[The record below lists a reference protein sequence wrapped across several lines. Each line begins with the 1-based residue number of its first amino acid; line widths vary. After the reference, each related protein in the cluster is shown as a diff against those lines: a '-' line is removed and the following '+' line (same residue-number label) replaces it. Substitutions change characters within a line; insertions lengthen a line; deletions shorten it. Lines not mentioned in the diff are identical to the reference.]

1 MLSHFAKPIGT
12 NLLGLA
18 RGQAGVNHMGT
29 KQLIIT
35 ITVALS
41 QGQGV
46 LWEKGEEEEDEG
58 RASLLP

>member
-1 MLSHFAKPIGT
+1 
-12 NLLGLA
+12 
-18 RGQAGVNHMGT
+18 MGT